1 MNKHVIVFERTAA
14 QIATII
20 SGSSAV
26 PKSFYYDTDN
36 DLLYYSKVSD
46 NKLIG
51 PIPWPGSAQVQ
62 EYART
67 VDGTANRTVEV
78 CNITA
83 SQGVVNVLVTLEIND
98 ASFRHTSTF
107 LINRPYTATSA
118 TWFKALPVASTGP
131 GASSNNVDLELQNNN
146 DVLKLRLRRTGG
158 STSVSVKVRIENKA
172 GTPVVFGSISST
184 STDATVLNPYASTRI
199 SAIADK
205 LAFHKQS
212 VSDSAISTEFGGS
225 VFMPDHLSIGVWGGF
240 SPLTNSPWFHLP
252 LSTSLR
258 RTIEINASSKV
269 YWRLDHRDTSYNDYK
284 YVDSGAFGLTYQ
296 RGSTT
301 PSADPI
307 VTHTARQNTFG
318 TPQPV
323 GNDELPF
330 EWNNNGT
337 RIFAMYGDRRVQ
349 LPRYVNTQNDTGTKA
364 PDNFLYTGTTGMLHS
379 APIGYSWG
387 NVSGII
393 CSNTTPVACGRNRIH
408 NVTVSASVAG
418 VVTLPASDLTLGDK
432 VVVKFINLNSGNT
445 LTVDG
450 NGNDIDVASSSV
462 TVAKNESVVFCWFGS
477 GANQEWHRIAN
488 FTP

>member
-1 MNKHVIVFERTAA
+1 MPKHHIVIERTAA

-26 PKSFYYDTDN
+26 ADTWYYDTDN
-36 DLLYYSKVSD
+36 DFLYYTKKSDSK
-46 NKLIG
+46 LLG
-51 PIPWPGSAQVQ
+51 PIPWPGSAQFQ
-62 EYART
+62 EYTRT

-78 CNITA
+78 CNITS
-83 SQGVVNVLVTLEIND
+83 SQGVVNILVTLEIND

-107 LINRPYTATSA
+107 RINRPYTATSA
-118 TWFKALPVASTGP
+118 TWFKALPIASTGP
-131 GASSNNVDLELQNNN
+131 GASSNNIDLELQNND

-158 STSVSVKVRIENKA
+158 STSVSVKVRIENNA
-172 GTPVVFGSISST
+172 GTPVVFGSISAT
-184 STDATVLNPYASTRI
+184 STDATALNPYASTRI

-205 LAFHKQS
+205 LAFHKQY
-212 VSDSAISTEFGGS
+212 VSDSAIATEFGGS
-225 VFMPDHLSIGVWGGF
+225 VYIPDHLSIGVWGGF

-269 YWRLDHRDTSYNDYK
+269 YWRLDHRDTSFSNYRYI
-284 YVDSGAFGLTYQ
+284 DSGAFGLTYQ

-318 TPQPV
+318 SPQTV
-323 GNDELPF
+323 GNDEIPF

-349 LPRYVNTQNDTGTKA
+349 LPRYTNTQNDTGTKA

-387 NVSGII
+387 VASGINLGT
-393 CSNTTPVACGRNRIH
+393 STPFTASRNRIH
-408 NVTVSASVAG
+408 NVVVSDSVTG
-418 VVTLPASDLTLGDK
+418 NLNLPASDLVIGDK
-432 VVVKFINLNSGNT
+432 VVVKFVNTGTSNT
-445 LTVDG
+445 LTVSG
-450 NGNDIDVASSSV
+450 NGNDIDITETSV
-462 TVAKNESVVFCWFGS
+462 TIAKNESVIFCWFGS
-477 GANQEWHRIAN
+477 GSNQEWHRIAN